1 MNLFREVEKAYTGES
16 DFTLNDNLSNKIII
30 NLLEFDNKE
39 FLNDLITT
47 YKDIKLISRF
57 KLNHLNENQ
66 YSYEPYDLNKVVKIL
81 PLSLIKSNRI
91 TTPNLQSNITYRINS
106 GYLFI
111 KPDSRYTQVIHNED
125 LTLMGYISVL
135 MNPDNLELGKEF
147 IKIGKQLFKKN
158 LLNYIKYEF

>member
-1 MNLFREVEKAYTGES
+1 M
-16 DFTLNDNLSNKIII
+16 
-30 NLLEFDNKE
+30 
-39 FLNDLITT
+39 
-47 YKDIKLISRF
+47 
-57 KLNHLNENQ
+57 
-66 YSYEPYDLNKVVKIL
+66 NKVVKIL